1 MNHEQEGITM
11 NMPTAADAA
20 AAIAKGDYER
30 ARKQSEEVA
39 AAINNAVA
47 QGAKYAGGNGYLEP
61 SVKAALDAKG
71 YKVEHGSQYNE
82 SYWSVTW

>member
-1 MNHEQEGITM
+1 MNNEQDITM
-11 NMPTAADAA
+11 NIPTAAEAA

-39 AAINNAVA
+39 AAINKAVA
-47 QGAKYAGGNGYLEP
+47 QGAKYAGGDGYLEP
-61 SVKAALDAKG
+61 SVKAALESKG
-71 YKVEHGSQYNE
+71 YKCQHGTQYNE